1 MLPLKLSSFLN
12 EDFIKFFLMLMML
25 RIIFNGIN
33 ATDTM
38 SPRLNL
44 ALVSPSTDPVKINAD
59 RLT

>member
-12 EDFIKFFLMLMML
+12 EDFNKFFLMLMML

-38 SPRLNL
+38 QSL
-44 ALVSPSTDPVKINAD
+44 AYSCSDKPFN
-59 RLT
+59 